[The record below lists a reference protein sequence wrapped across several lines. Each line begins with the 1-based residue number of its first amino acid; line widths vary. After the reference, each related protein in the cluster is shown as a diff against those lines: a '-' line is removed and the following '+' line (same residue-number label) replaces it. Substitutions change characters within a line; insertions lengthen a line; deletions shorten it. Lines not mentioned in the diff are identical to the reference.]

1 MTQQNSKFTPSASMP
16 RIWWEILA
24 AVHRMTEQRI
34 QANYANIQKFLGR
47 NFSQSKLSSL
57 TAKGLL
63 IKDQNS
69 RVVFGLS
76 DSAYEF
82 LREYFHQVTSE
93 ADAKT
98 LGFYRQRLIINASIR
113 GVAA

>member
-1 MTQQNSKFTPSASMP
+1 MAQKKSKFTPSASMP

-24 AVHRMTEQRI
+24 AVHQMTEQRI
-34 QANYANIQKFLGR
+34 QTNYANIQQFLGR
-47 NFSQSKLSSL
+47 DFSQTKLSSL
-57 TAKGLL
+57 TARNLL
-63 IKDQNS
+63 IKDQNT

-82 LREYFHQVTSE
+82 LREYSQHVTSE

-98 LGFYRQRLIINASIR
+98 LGFYSQRLIINASIR